1 MTNTRKTLNMDT
13 VYSYADSYETATGIR
28 CAVID
33 SKGRE
38 LHRGKICCELCDK
51 LRESPEFNEK
61 CIRNHLYGAYQAE
74 RFGGKYVFF
83 CHMGLAHFISPV
95 TEDGLVKGAL
105 LGGPI
110 ILSNDE
116 ELQPEDIIGNQ
127 PFAKELLK
135 YKDYFN
141 HIPMVSTLR
150 TEALSDILYSV
161 AIFVSYGTQGPYES
175 NREFQDMQGAINDYI
190 LSLKKEEDENKID
203 PYPLEKE
210 KELVSY
216 ITVGNI
222 VQARRVLNEIF
233 GHIFFSSGKNFNIIK
248 ARVLELV
255 VVLSRAAVEGGGDMR
270 EIFGMNYVFLNDIH
284 KLNTVEELTE
294 WLTKIMARFSD
305 CVFNLTDI
313 KHVDVLYR
321 SLNYI
326 NNNYMKKITL
336 EEVASYSFLSPTY
349 FSRIFK
355 EEMKCT
361 FNSYVNKV
369 RIEMSKRLGRFS
381 SK

>member
-161 AIFVSYGTQGPYES
+161 AIFVSYGTQGPYLMSECQSLLRYRCWNLRAATPVDVYIFICLALYPRFANCSCSVLRFIRPGSTIPSHSRMFINCDTLRLGTCLRRRIACS
-175 NREFQDMQGAINDYI
+175 NTWDGMASSVF
-190 LSLKKEEDENKID
+190 LWLF
-203 PYPLEKE
+203 PLGFKPSNPASRYCATY
-210 KELVSY
+210 L
-216 ITVGNI
+216 
-222 VQARRVLNEIF
+222 RRVRSDIPVCS
-233 GHIFFSSGKNFNIIK
+233 HIRALISFAFAGSRPSASSGDISSIRCC
-248 ARVLELV
+248 AIV
-255 VVLSRAAVEGGGDMR
+255 SA
-270 EIFGMNYVFLNDIH
+270 FL
-284 KLNTVEELTE
+284 
-294 WLTKIMARFSD
+294 
-305 CVFNLTDI
+305 
-313 KHVDVLYR
+313 
-321 SLNYI
+321 
-326 NNNYMKKITL
+326 
-336 EEVASYSFLSPTY
+336 
-349 FSRIFK
+349 
-355 EEMKCT
+355 
-361 FNSYVNKV
+361 
-369 RIEMSKRLGRFS
+369 
-381 SK
+381 